1 MNSDNDDVFGEECY
15 GVFED
20 HGMVKDGSVNKIKT
34 KGVGKTKIR
43 LRSGKTIVVE
53 EVEEKV
59 KPSKEELL
67 GAKMAEKKRKKE
79 EAIAISKAAV
89 ALREKEAAEQKLIED
104 AKSSKLEAEQA
115 AQATQA
121 AEDDDW
127 ETRSF

>member
-1 MNSDNDDVFGEECY
+1 MTTYEDDVFGEECY
-15 GVFED
+15 GVFEE
-20 HGMVKDGSVNKIKT
+20 HGMIKDNSVNKIKT

-43 LRSGKTIVVE
+43 LRTGKLVVVE

-59 KPSKEELL
+59 KLSKEEIL

-89 ALREKEAAEQKLIED
+89 ALREKEAAELKLIED
-104 AKSSKLEAEQA
+104 AKSSKLKKEEEQ
-115 AQATQA
+115 

-127 ETRSF
+127 ETKSF

>member
-1 MNSDNDDVFGEECY
+1 
-15 GVFED
+15 
-20 HGMVKDGSVNKIKT
+20 MVKDGSVNKIKT